1 MILSLSIVIKGKTG
15 NFKETTSTGEIHCK
29 EEYFNR
35 ITLTNN
41 WDKPAGKTNYG
52 INNPFINGNMV
63 ISAILK
69 MSIRHLRKN

>member
-15 NFKETTSTGEIHCK
+15 NFEETTPTGEIKGKTGNFEETTPTGEIHCK

-41 WDKPAGKTNYG
+41 WEKPAGKINYG
-52 INNPFINGNMV
+52 INNPLLMV
-63 ISAILK
+63 IW
-69 MSIRHLRKN
+69 